1 MVYFNHSKFNREWHS
16 LQCSSVPPFNQCGSD
31 KIELYAGTFDMLC
44 TNIKCNNVQS
54 WNYQQEISPQR
65 SHVLRSY
72 NDYDDM
78 IFLIPEF

>member
-1 MVYFNHSKFNREWHS
+1 VALLTMFAAFARLVLLCAEERGGRK
-16 LQCSSVPPFNQCGSD
+16 SD

-44 TNIKCNNVQS
+44 TTIKCNNVHS